1 MRQSWRSR
9 GWSGP
14 GRFAPRDEAEFD
26 VDRGEGIIESF
37 QLKTEQSNGQM
48 NLGQFGSVLC
58 SLLKS
63 GQSQIIF
70 LLNCVLLSKGLLQP
84 GGVRI
89 KLRNLLVRPAGQFHP
104 GSAELIGVLG
114 LLGSQLREFLK
125 L

>member
-1 MRQSWRSR
+1 MQRQKRRRNNARFFASRACRGMRQSWRSS

-14 GRFAPRDEAEFD
+14 RRFDSGFRVECRFALRDEAEFD

-48 NLGQFGSVLC
+48 NLGQFGIVLC

-63 GQSQIIF
+63 GQSQIVF
-70 LLNCVLLSKGLLQP
+70 LLNCILLSKGLLQP

-89 KLRNLLVRPAGQFHP
+89 KLRNL
-104 GSAELIGVLG
+104 
-114 LLGSQLREFLK
+114 
-125 L
+125 